1 MTEYCRSVFIEKQ
14 EEKIF
19 KIYMSDALKGIGG
32 FTIRYYDLISGKDD
46 KPIETPKEIIHRLG
60 QKLNEIGEQ

>member
-1 MTEYCRSVFIEKQ
+1 
-14 EEKIF
+14 
-19 KIYMSDALKGIGG
+19 MSDALKGIGG